1 MSRPTLDAT
10 EIRVAGAL
18 AEKSL
23 ATPDQY
29 PMSLSALR
37 TACNQKTSREPV
49 TDLSERDVS
58 DAVER
63 LMRRNLAGTT
73 AGSGHRVVKF
83 RHLLDRA
90 LGLSARELAVLCVL
104 MLRGPQT
111 PGEIRSRTG
120 RLADFASVDDVD
132 ETLWLLSDR
141 DEPLAVELPR
151 EPGRSA
157 VRWAH
162 ALSGAPK
169 LAESDTATAP
179 TTVAGGDPVAP
190 ASPDR
195 VAELEARIEALEADF
210 RAFRAQ
216 FD

>member
-1 MSRPTLDAT
+1 MTRPTLDPT
-10 EIRVAGAL
+10 EVRVAGAL

-37 TACNQKTSREPV
+37 TACNQKTSRDPV
-49 TDLSERDVS
+49 TALAERDVS

-63 LMRRNLAGTT
+63 LMRRNLAGST
-73 AGSGHRVVKF
+73 AGSGHRVVKY
-83 RHLLDRA
+83 RHLLDRG

-141 DEPLAVELPR
+141 DQPLATGLPR

-157 VRWAH
+157 ARWAH
-162 ALSGAPK
+162 RLSGEP
-169 LAESDTATAP
+169 E
-179 TTVAGGDPVAP
+179 AP
-190 ASPDR
+190 AAAQEPPGRGQPDAPAAR
-195 VAELEARIEALEADF
+195 DRIAELEARISALEAEF
-210 RAFRAQ
+210 EAFRAQ
-216 FD
+216 FE